1 MRLGIKYS
9 ADEDN
14 SAAGEMFRAL
24 SSIRQL
30 VELLGVT
37 PIQPYG
43 YGNMT
48 IRHFSKRYDIFQKQ
62 GYSDVL
68 SIYNF

>member
-37 PIQPYG
+37 PIR
-43 YGNMT
+43 T
-48 IRHFSKRYDIFQKQ
+48 ATRIR
-62 GYSDVL
+62 
-68 SIYNF
+68 

>member
-30 VELLGVT
+30 VELLALHRYG
-37 PIQPYG
+37 PHG
-43 YGNMT
+43 YGNMA
-48 IRHFSKRYDIFQKQ
+48 IRHFSKTRIQRCVKYI
-62 GYSDVL
+62 
-68 SIYNF
+68 